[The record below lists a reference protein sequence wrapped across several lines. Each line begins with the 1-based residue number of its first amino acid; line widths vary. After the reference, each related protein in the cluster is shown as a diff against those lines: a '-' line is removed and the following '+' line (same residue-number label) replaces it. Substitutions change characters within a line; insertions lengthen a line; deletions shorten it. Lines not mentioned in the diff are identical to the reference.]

1 MARKSIF
8 ARIRDFFRGGNK
20 VEEAPLPTIGEDFGT
35 VDYTKLRDI
44 RMPNQIK
51 RLYDDLFNHVWK
63 QVGHEG
69 FNYDNFMQ
77 LSGLNPN
84 NKVVEDFNSY
94 LNNCFNNNNDTEF
107 RIKLNRLNN
116 LLGSEYSIKT
126 ADELRNFIVNNKYPS
141 DIVEP
146 PVPVMNRTRESGVSD
161 DVPDY
166 LKKDNNRTPREGF
179 NPDRPSF
186 MKKDN
191 SEENLTEANED
202 YVDDVPKFLKKDN
215 DRTPR
220 EGFSPDR
227 PSFMKKE
234 QPKPSEPT
242 PKKEKKSLDVTQILE
257 QVRSE
262 IKEKSGQL
270 GSPNIDDYEDAIK
283 AFEAKGVLTDEE
295 DRVYK
300 SLLQKRD
307 KLREQNPPKKTNTET
322 DNVDKATLIDELMWR
337 IHILSQPGRKDEPED
352 NRVIAS
358 RMIDDIIKRLEEL
371 GVHAENPLKKPE
383 ENKADI
389 SGEVAEISKKQK
401 PVIRKLRS
409 DEEVLDIDPA
419 KKALLDYS
427 DLKKIN
433 EKIASL
439 RAKIETYRNLGEID
453 IAEECEVLLT
463 DLENFRDEV
472 ATIKKEK
479 QRAYRNMNNQTN
491 IKIKN
496 KMKARLDSLAQR
508 QKRLEDDKVALIE
521 MEQILE
527 REIQSSRKK

>member
-1 MARKSIF
+1 
-8 ARIRDFFRGGNK
+8 
-20 VEEAPLPTIGEDFGT
+20 
-35 VDYTKLRDI
+35 
-44 RMPNQIK
+44 
-51 RLYDDLFNHVWK
+51 
-63 QVGHEG
+63 
-69 FNYDNFMQ
+69 
-77 LSGLNPN
+77 
-84 NKVVEDFNSY
+84 
-94 LNNCFNNNNDTEF
+94 
-107 RIKLNRLNN
+107 
-116 LLGSEYSIKT
+116 
-126 ADELRNFIVNNKYPS
+126 
-141 DIVEP
+141 
-146 PVPVMNRTRESGVSD
+146 
-161 DVPDY
+161 
-166 LKKDNNRTPREGF
+166 
-179 NPDRPSF
+179 
-186 MKKDN
+186 
-191 SEENLTEANED
+191 
-202 YVDDVPKFLKKDN
+202 
-215 DRTPR
+215 
-220 EGFSPDR
+220 
-227 PSFMKKE
+227 MKKE
-234 QPKPSEPT
+234 QPEPFEPT

-257 QVRSE
+257 QVRSD

-352 NRVIAS
+352 NKVIAS

-383 ENKADI
+383 ENKTDI

-453 IAEECEVLLT
+453 IAE
-463 DLENFRDEV
+463 
-472 ATIKKEK
+472 
-479 QRAYRNMNNQTN
+479 
-491 IKIKN
+491 
-496 KMKARLDSLAQR
+496 
-508 QKRLEDDKVALIE
+508 
-521 MEQILE
+521 
-527 REIQSSRKK
+527 